1 MRLFAAINF
10 DRNMNDALL
19 SVQEKFRENNVK
31 GNYTRAENLHLT
43 LAFIGE
49 YNDPDYVL
57 DTLSAMHFS
66 PFVITLDG
74 IGSFDR
80 LWWAGLSGTDEL
92 VRCAKQI
99 RHLLSDAGI
108 PFDRK
113 KFSPHITLLRNA
125 SEPVIPDVTI
135 PKATFKVNEISLMR
149 SDRGKQGMKYSVLG
163 IIKADI

>member
-19 SVQEKFRENNVK
+19 SVQEQFRENNVK

-66 PFVITLDG
+66 PL
-74 IGSFDR
+74 
-80 LWWAGLSGTDEL
+80 
-92 VRCAKQI
+92 
-99 RHLLSDAGI
+99 
-108 PFDRK
+108 P
-113 KFSPHITLLRNA
+113 PHILEQDSTRN
-125 SEPVIPDVTI
+125 PLKRT
-135 PKATFKVNEISLMR
+135 
-149 SDRGKQGMKYSVLG
+149 
-163 IIKADI
+163 